1 MGMAHPAAP
10 RTLVA
15 LRRRVLLLLAV
26 PLVVVALLLVAWAV
40 LGDARVE
47 LAGRDV
53 DTSDAAAVR
62 SVVDRVA
69 ATTSDAAITIATPDG
84 DIETTAA
91 EVGLAVDL
99 EATVDAVIDAGDAG
113 PVQWAASLVT
123 PQRADV
129 VATVDAA
136 LVRTLVSA
144 KDPTERVEPIEPGI
158 AGDEGQIAVVL
169 GEDGRGL
176 DAAAVA
182 DAIEEAA
189 GAGDATIEVA
199 VEPTTLSPRFTRA
212 DAEALAEEARSLTSS
227 PIAVRVG
234 DDEVDIPGSVV
245 RSWLRS
251 EGGRDGLELALSD
264 EEVLASLEELV
275 VTGREPEDAR
285 FSVEGGRPVI
295 IGGVT
300 GETCCGEASVGY
312 LLGAVRAG
320 HGGPVELPLR
330 EVEPDQTTADLEALG
345 VIEEIGS
352 FTTRHACC
360 ESRVTNIHRIADLV
374 RGALIEPGETFSVND
389 HVGRRTTENGFVEG
403 GVIQN
408 GVFETSVGGG
418 ISQFATTL
426 FNAAFFGGLEIEEYQ
441 SHSIYI
447 SRYPYGREATL
458 SFPKPDLIIGNATP
472 HGVLIWPTYDDT
484 SITVRLYSTRWATGE
499 QTAQTEQPVGDG
511 PCKRVRT
518 ERTRTFVDGRPPE
531 TDAVFAVYRPAEGVQ
546 C

>member
-1 MGMAHPAAP
+1 M
-10 RTLVA
+10 
-15 LRRRVLLLLAV
+15 RRRVLLLLAL

-40 LGDARVE
+40 TGDARVE

-53 DTSDAAAVR
+53 DTADLADVRAAVDAAA
-62 SVVDRVA
+62 
-69 ATTSDAAITIATPDG
+69 ATTADASITITTPDG
-84 DIETTAA
+84 DIATTAA
-91 EVGLAVDL
+91 EVGLTVDV
-99 EATVDAVIDAGDAG
+99 EATVDAVIDAGDTD
-113 PVQWAASLVT
+113 PVQWAASFVT
-123 PQRADV
+123 PLRADV
-129 VATVDAA
+129 VATVDDT

-144 KDPTERVEPIEPGI
+144 KDPTERVEPTEPGI

-176 DAAAVA
+176 DAATVA

-189 GAGDATIEVA
+189 GAGGASIEVA
-199 VEPTTLSPRFTRA
+199 AEATTIAPRFTRA

-234 DDEVDIPGSVV
+234 DTEVDIPGSVV

-251 EGGRDGLELALSD
+251 EDGADGLELALSD

-275 VTGREPEDAR
+275 PVSGREPEDAR

-330 EVEPDQTTADLEALG
+330 VVEPDQTTADLEALG
-345 VIEEIGS
+345 VVEEIGS

-374 RGALIEPGETFSVND
+374 RGALIEPGETFSINE

-408 GVFETSVGGG
+408 GVFETSTGGG

-426 FNAAFFGGLEIEEYQ
+426 FNAAFFGGLELEEYQ

-458 SFPKPDLIIGNATP
+458 SFPKPDLIIGNPTP

-499 QTAQTEQPVGDG
+499 QTAQTEQPVGEG

-518 ERTRTFVDGRPPE
+518 ERTRTFADGRPPE
-531 TDAVFAVYRPAEGVQ
+531 TDAVFAVYRPGEGVQ